1 LNKVYQDMHEL
12 CVAGAN
18 LFVEEAQKAIVTRG
32 RFSVALSGG
41 STPRQLFE
49 EIAKKEWH
57 EKLDWHKIFIFWGDE
72 RFVPA
77 DDEQSNQKMARESL
91 LRYVP
96 IPEENIYPIP
106 FTETP
111 AKSAEQYEA
120 ILKEFFTDSWPQID
134 LILLGLGPDGHT
146 ASLFPASNALNE
158 EKRWVCPSKTKAPG
172 PERITLTF
180 PVLNHAGLVC
190 FMVTGKEKAEMVKQ
204 ILKPVSTELIYP
216 AQRIQP
222 LNGRLIWLLDEA
234 AAQFIS

>member
-1 LNKVYQDMHEL
+1 LNKIYQNMNEL

-18 LFVEEAQKAIVTRG
+18 LFVEEAQKAIVARG

-41 STPRQLFE
+41 STPRRLFE

-57 EKLDWHKIFIFWGDE
+57 EKLDWQRIFVFWGDE

-77 DDEQSNQKMARESL
+77 DDAQSNQKMARESL

-96 IPEENIYPIP
+96 IPEENIFPIP

-111 AKSAEQYEA
+111 TESAEKYEA
-120 ILKEFFTDSWPQID
+120 VLKQFFPDSWPQID

-146 ASLFPASNALNE
+146 ASLFPGSNALDE
-158 EKRWVCPSKTKAPG
+158 ATRWVCPSKTKVPG

-180 PVLNHAGLVC
+180 PVLNRAGLVC

-222 LNGRLIWLLDEA
+222 LTGRLIWLLDQA